1 MKGGAASSP
10 ATTDSGYGLVT
21 IAQEISKRENQ
32 VRSLKTKQKSDG
44 DESGSLRKEIRRV
57 IRELHDLEDVQ
68 RGEKK
73 RVAYESAGDLAYD
86 YSDLT
91 MDERLIFEQN
101 LFNLQE
107 KHGADAL
114 ALGIDATA
122 AAGTPWAPDDARRVA
137 VSAQHTMKRLRAR
150 EAQTHAV
157 RASDIIKETS
167 LVVSLA
173 ALDQEFG
180 GNIEI
185 YIKLSTMPA
194 PLGYWRD

>member
-101 LFNLQE
+101 LFNLQD
-107 KHGADAL
+107 KHGADEHLLCSPPNILL
-114 ALGIDATA
+114 AR
-122 AAGTPWAPDDARRVA
+122 P
-137 VSAQHTMKRLRAR
+137 
-150 EAQTHAV
+150 
-157 RASDIIKETS
+157 
-167 LVVSLA
+167 
-173 ALDQEFG
+173 
-180 GNIEI
+180 
-185 YIKLSTMPA
+185 
-194 PLGYWRD
+194 